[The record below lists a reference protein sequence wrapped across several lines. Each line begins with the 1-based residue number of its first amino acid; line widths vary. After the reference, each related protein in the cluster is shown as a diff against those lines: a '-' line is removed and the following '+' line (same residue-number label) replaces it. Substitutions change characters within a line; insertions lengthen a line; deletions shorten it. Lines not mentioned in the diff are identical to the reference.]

1 MVVVVVADVVAAD
14 VVVISGGKVV
24 GGAGIDVSTSS
35 MPLSWLLPVLQ
46 LISSIPIVIINKFFI
61 ADSFC

>member
-14 VVVISGGKVV
+14 VALVGSGKVV